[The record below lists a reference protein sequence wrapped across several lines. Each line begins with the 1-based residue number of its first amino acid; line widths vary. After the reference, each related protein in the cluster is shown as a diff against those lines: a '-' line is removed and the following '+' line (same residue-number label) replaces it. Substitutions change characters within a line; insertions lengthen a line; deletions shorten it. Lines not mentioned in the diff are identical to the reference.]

1 MMMCKSKTEKE
12 ITNMAKRP
20 DDNAQLRAKK
30 LFYFIKNCSSYVVT
44 PKGNEHWLCGYVIL
58 THWAHDT
65 GYSRKYYGLA
75 CPDNFESWSFHNDII
90 AGETF
95 ETHHARM
102 EEENNG

>member
-1 MMMCKSKTEKE
+1 MTMMCKTTTEKSIE
-12 ITNMAKRP
+12 KMKNIRSAEARV
-20 DDNAQLRAKK
+20 RAKK

-44 PKGNEHWLCGYVIL
+44 PNGNEHWLCGNVIL

-90 AGETF
+90 AGEAF

-102 EEENNG
+102 EDK

>member
-1 MMMCKSKTEKE
+1 MTMMCKTTTEKSIE
-12 ITNMAKRP
+12 KMKTIRSADAR
-20 DDNAQLRAKK
+20 LRAKK

-44 PKGNEHWLCGYVIL
+44 PNGNEHWLCGNVIL

-90 AGETF
+90 AGEAF

-102 EEENNG
+102 EEENV

>member
-1 MMMCKSKTEKE
+1 MTMMCKTKTEKSIE
-12 ITNMAKRP
+12 KMKTIRSAEARV
-20 DDNAQLRAKK
+20 RAKK

-44 PKGNEHWLCGYVIL
+44 PKGNEHWLCVNVIL

-90 AGETF
+90 AGEAF

-102 EEENNG
+102 EEENV

>member
-1 MMMCKSKTEKE
+1 MTMMCKTTTEKSIE
-12 ITNMAKRP
+12 KMKNIRSAEARV
-20 DDNAQLRAKK
+20 RAKK

-44 PKGNEHWLCGYVIL
+44 PNGNEHWLCGNVIL

-90 AGETF
+90 AGEAF

-102 EEENNG
+102 EEENV